1 MESRDKYEEEF
12 EEFKRINFFKGFF
25 TRAED
30 WQQAEQYHIDKRR
43 LHNISLHTPGVIQG
57 YREGLKVWAGPDGR
71 EINIG
76 PGCAIDGRGR
86 ELYLEDTETKPIDPQ
101 GYRPPK
107 TVYVVIRYGEK
118 EVDPRESHADPESTK
133 YAFWKE
139 KTEAYITETEPDN
152 REVIELA
159 RIVLS
164 EGATKVSEPEDSH
177 NPTPNEIDRRYVKRA
192 GARGRMRLADISEE
206 VGVEREMKVA
216 VSEDAVP
223 SENDPN
229 VQIEK
234 IDGEDRERFYLVN
247 AYPVGPAPKD
257 DEPVRISWRVE
268 SGFDGDAVEY
278 RLYFKNFSSESVK
291 VAYRVLRLV

>member
-1 MESRDKYEEEF
+1 MGSRDKYEEEF

-25 TRAED
+25 TQAED

-57 YREGLKVWAGPDGR
+57 YREGLKVWAGPDGM

-101 GYRPPK
+101 GYKPPT
-107 TVYVVIRYGEK
+107 TVYVVIRYEEK
-118 EVDPRESHADPESTK
+118 EVDPRRSYADPETTK
-133 YAFWKE
+133 NAFWKE

-164 EGATKVSEPEDSH
+164 EEASRVSDPDDPH
-177 NPTPNEIDRRYVKRA
+177 NPTPNDIDRRFVKIA
-192 GARGRMRLADISEE
+192 GPRGRMRLADISEE
-206 VGVEREMKVA
+206 VKEGQTKVA

-223 SENDPN
+223 SERDPN
-229 VQIEK
+229 VLIER
-234 IDGEDRERFYLVN
+234 IEGEDRERFYLVN
-247 AYPVGPAPKD
+247 AYPLGPA
-257 DEPVRISWRVE
+257 RISWRVE
-268 SGFDGDAVEY
+268 SESDGDAVEY

-291 VAYRVLRLV
+291 IAYRVLRLV

>member
-1 MESRDKYEEEF
+1 MGSRDKYEEEF

-25 TRAED
+25 TQAED

-86 ELYLEDTETKPIDPQ
+86 ELYLENTETKPIDPQ
-101 GYRPPK
+101 GYRHPK

-118 EVDPRESHADPESTK
+118 EVDPRESHADPKSTK
-133 YAFWKE
+133 STKNAFWKE

-164 EGATKVSEPEDSH
+164 KGATKVSEPEDSH

-206 VGVEREMKVA
+206 VGVGGKMKVA

-223 SENDPN
+223 SERDPN
-229 VQIEK
+229 VLIQRIE
-234 IDGEDRERFYLVN
+234 GEDRERFYLVN
-247 AYPVGPAPKD
+247 AYPIGQA
-257 DEPVRISWRVE
+257 RISWRVE
-268 SGFDGDAVEY
+268 SESDGNAVEY
-278 RLYFKNFSSESVK
+278 RLYFKNFSSNSVN